1 MILSFNYI
9 YKYIYIGVCVIEKER
24 KIFLQMG
31 LQKEQ
36 LEEAIFIF
44 LL

>member
-1 MILSFNYI
+1 MILTFNYI
-9 YKYIYIGVCVIEKER
+9 YKYVYRRVCVIENER

>member
-1 MILSFNYI
+1 MILTFNYR
-9 YKYIYIGVCVIEKER
+9 YKYVYRSVCVFEKER